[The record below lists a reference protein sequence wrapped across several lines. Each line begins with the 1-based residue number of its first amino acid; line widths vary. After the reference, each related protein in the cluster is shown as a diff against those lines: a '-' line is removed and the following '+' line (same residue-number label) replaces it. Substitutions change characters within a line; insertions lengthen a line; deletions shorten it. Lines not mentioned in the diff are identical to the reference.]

1 MRVRV
6 TMENPASST
15 PRPVVLVVEDEFLIR
30 ADAIAMIANGGFDV
44 IEAANADEAITIL
57 ESRND
62 ITIVFTDVHMPG
74 SMDGLKLAHAIRD
87 RWPPV
92 KLVVTSG
99 QTVIPEDALPAGGRF
114 LRKPYQPFEITSAL
128 HSLAA

>member
-99 QTVIPEDALPAGGRF
+99 QTVIPEDALPVGGRF